1 MSSKSFQLTNLLFLS
16 RSICVSLGFNESQAF
31 SKQHDHTVTDL
42 EQMRAFAGVYYLVV
56 SSLPVII
63 LEPFSFD

>member
-31 SKQHDHTVTDL
+31 SKQQDHTVTDL

-56 SSLPVII
+56 SSFPAIMQETL
-63 LEPFSFD
+63 SFE